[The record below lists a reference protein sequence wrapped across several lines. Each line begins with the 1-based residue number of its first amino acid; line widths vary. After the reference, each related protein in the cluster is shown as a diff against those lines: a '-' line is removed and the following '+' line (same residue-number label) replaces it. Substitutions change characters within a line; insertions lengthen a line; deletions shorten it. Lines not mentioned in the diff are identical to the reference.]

1 MENGMLKQVEQ
12 EMKRRGIIKEQEM
25 MDTNP
30 FVEMVSKL
38 RFSVEQT
45 QVYHWQSQSLSEH
58 KALNRYYDGIPD
70 ITDGLVESYQGK
82 YGILKGY
89 KSYQVADYTTS
100 DEVIGFL
107 KGLSEDI
114 ENLRQS
120 IQESYIQNQIDTAVE
135 LIQSTIYKLENLK

>member
-1 MENGMLKQVEQ
+1 M
-12 EMKRRGIIKEQEM
+12 
-25 MDTNP
+25 
-30 FVEMVSKL
+30 
-38 RFSVEQT
+38 
-45 QVYHWQSQSLSEH
+45 
-58 KALNRYYDGIPD
+58 ALNTYYDGVPD
-70 ITDGLVESYQGK
+70 IADGLVESYQGK

-89 KSYQVADYTTS
+89 KSYQIADYTTS

-120 IQESYIQNQIDTAVE
+120 IQESYIQNQIDGAVE

>member
-1 MENGMLKQVEQ
+1 MEKNMLKQVEQ

-30 FVEMVSKL
+30 FVEMISKL
-38 RFSVEQT
+38 VFSRDQT
-45 QVYHWQSQSLSEH
+45 HVYHWQSQSFSEH
-58 KALNRYYDGIPD
+58 MALNGYYDGIPA
-70 ITDGLVESYQGK
+70 IADGLVESYQGK

-89 KSYQVADYTTS
+89 KSYQIADYTTS

>member
-89 KSYQVADYTTS
+89 KSYQIADYTTS

-120 IQESYIQNQIDTAVE
+120 IQESYIQNQIDGAVE

>member
-1 MENGMLKQVEQ
+1 MEKNMLKQVEQ
-12 EMKRRGIIKEQEM
+12 EMKKRGLLKEQEM

-30 FVEMVSKL
+30 FVEMIYKFV
-38 RFSVEQT
+38 F
-45 QVYHWQSQSLSEH
+45 YHWQSQSFSEH
-58 KALNRYYDGIPD
+58 MALNGYYDGVPAIA
-70 ITDGLVESYQGK
+70 DGLVESYQGK

-120 IQESYIQNQIDTAVE
+120 IQESYIQNQIDGAVE